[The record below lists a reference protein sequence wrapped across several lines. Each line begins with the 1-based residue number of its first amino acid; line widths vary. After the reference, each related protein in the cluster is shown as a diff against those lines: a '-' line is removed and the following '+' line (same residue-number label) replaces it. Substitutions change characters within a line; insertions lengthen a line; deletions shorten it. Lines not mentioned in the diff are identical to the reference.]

1 VKKSL
6 VILSREDDEGS
17 RRRRP
22 QPHRDG
28 RRILRSFAVCAAQDD
43 TSEENAMAALT
54 DKVRADMTEAMKA
67 QEKERLSTL
76 RMLQSALKNEQ
87 INVGHELSDEEAMTV
102 IRKAM
107 KQRQDSIE
115 QFTNAGRTEMAEKE
129 RVEMELLKT
138 YLPAE
143 LTAEELENGIRE
155 IIASTGAQSKKDLG
169 KVMKEATARFK
180 GRVDGKKVQEVVS
193 RLLP

>member
-1 VKKSL
+1 
-6 VILSREDDEGS
+6 
-17 RRRRP
+17 
-22 QPHRDG
+22 
-28 RRILRSFAVCAAQDD
+28 
-43 TSEENAMAALT
+43 
-54 DKVRADMTEAMKA
+54 
-67 QEKERLSTL
+67 
-76 RMLQSALKNEQ
+76 
-87 INVGHELSDEEAMTV
+87 
-102 IRKAM
+102 M

-115 QFTNAGRTEMAEKE
+115 QFTNAGRNEMAEKE

-143 LTAEELENGIRE
+143 LSAEELESGVRE